1 MGGLAEEV
9 DDSVLRAAFIPFGDI
24 VDIQLPLDYETQAHR
39 GFAFLEYENA
49 EDAASAIDN
58 MSATLRSRA
67 DALLFLV
74 NAKLVEAGCHF
85 EVGDETTV
93 VLPENWNESE
103 VYDLKLKYGGKTLL
117 LKGVKTEEEL
127 FVNLHLQSGD
137 NGIDA
142 SVAFRLDEATDNYS
156 RLNEAFHDRDLLVS
170 WIEKDVIQPLFK
182 KKENIQVPKVV
193 PSGGPKSPP
202 YDPHRVERG
211 RSQRDDRWSY
221 GRGDVDPTG
230 RSRGGMIMDH
240 FRRGGPD
247 WEERHGLPRGAVPPE
262 SRFDPV
268 GPMIPDEVPPPFE
281 MPRRSEPRRGMGNES
296 ELFGRTIRV
305 NIAKPQKFKEA
316 STRAVWAED
325 TWLQEHAGKT
335 VSQEDEESVTTGG
348 EAVSAEQQ
356 KEAPAAK
363 KVKNPQV
370 YLDIKVGK
378 VLLGRITI
386 LLRADV
392 VPKTAE
398 NFRCLC
404 SHEKGFGYKGST
416 FHRIIPGFMIQG
428 GDFTHGDGTGGRSIY
443 GKKFEDENFQLRHV
457 GPGTLSMANSGPN
470 SNGSQ
475 FFITTERTEWLDKK
489 HVVFGNVTGGMDV
502 VRKLE
507 YRIYGVRNQRKN
519 LDAH

>member
-1 MGGLAEEV
+1 MASEKRYLYIGGLAEEV

-58 MSATLRSRA
+58 M
-67 DALLFLV
+67 
-74 NAKLVEAGCHF
+74 
-85 EVGDETTV
+85 
-93 VLPENWNESE
+93 
-103 VYDLKLKYGGKTLL
+103 
-117 LKGVKTEEEL
+117 
-127 FVNLHLQSGD
+127 
-137 NGIDA
+137 
-142 SVAFRLDEATDNYS
+142 
-156 RLNEAFHDRDLLVS
+156 
-170 WIEKDVIQPLFK
+170 
-182 KKENIQVPKVV
+182 
-193 PSGGPKSPP
+193 
-202 YDPHRVERG
+202 
-211 RSQRDDRWSY
+211 
-221 GRGDVDPTG
+221 
-230 RSRGGMIMDH
+230 
-240 FRRGGPD
+240 
-247 WEERHGLPRGAVPPE
+247 
-262 SRFDPV
+262 
-268 GPMIPDEVPPPFE
+268 
-281 MPRRSEPRRGMGNES
+281 NES

-507 YRIYGVRNQRKN
+507 KLGTKSGKPTETAVIQSCGEII
-519 LDAH
+519 